1 MLNASSGVPS
11 FKRAAAVNIALV
23 SWLLHRLNAKKKIKN
38 TVPTRFPGMLHRAEA
53 ALARGLSSVWM
64 AFPKNWQQASQALP
78 LQGTMMTN
86 SVQAPCFAMTL
97 GSGVDTSG
105 DTSVSF
111 LMTHSMPNVLDS
123 STASSSF
130 SWSISNDEY
139 GGKSSLLKQV

>member
-1 MLNASSGVPS
+1 MEVDSKGLQLSTLPLLAG
-11 FKRAAAVNIALV
+11 FCIDQMQKERKEHAANKNFPACSTGPRLPLQGDCRQCG
-23 SWLLHRLNAKKKIKN
+23 WLSRRIGCRHGRH
-38 TVPTRFPGMLHRAEA
+38 F
-53 ALARGLSSVWM
+53 
-64 AFPKNWQQASQALP
+64 P

-86 SVQAPCFAMTL
+86 SVRAPCFAMTL
-97 GSGVDTSG
+97 GSAVDTSG